1 MLSRELTESM
11 HDTEFMTSKE
21 KAQVLKQWDSFLR
34 GLLEPDEGS
43 VPTDYGGVL
52 PKKKFGRFTK
62 ALYHHLSQHCEF
74 IAHYDRAGFFAE
86 YFLNPEDTIRFL
98 GQFDADTG
106 FTSVEYGMDLWVKD
120 SHYADVNRAMCDIL
134 APLKADLYARLEAQA
149 KANDLAKAQAL
160 LAKHGLTI
168 QA

>member
-1 MLSRELTESM
+1 MLSTELTKSM
-11 HDTEFMTSKE
+11 HDSEFMTAKE
-21 KAQVLKQWDSFLR
+21 KAQVLKQWDVFLR
-34 GLLEPDEGS
+34 SLLETDEGS
-43 VPTDYGGVL
+43 VSTDYGGVL
-52 PKKKFGRFTK
+52 PEKQFGRFTK

-74 IAHYDRAGFFAE
+74 IAHYDRSGFFAE

-106 FTSVEYGMDLWVKD
+106 FRSVEYGMDLWVKD
-120 SHYADVNRAMCDIL
+120 PRYADVNRAMCDIL
-134 APLKADLYARLEAQA
+134 ATLKGELYANLRTRAR
-149 KANDLAKAQAL
+149 ANDLAKAQAL